1 MADSDTS
8 LLALTVAV
16 LTQLNY
22 ITDAYE
28 IFAASANAAASCT
41 RSILGTVLPFA
52 CTPMFRRL
60 GISGACSLL
69 GGLSCLVCIIP
80 FVFIWK
86 GERIRA
92 GSRFCIALKERK
104 EEMQR
109 HNDERAED
117 GDRNVVAE
125 QQRKEEA

>member
-1 MADSDTS
+1 MR
-8 LLALTVAV
+8 LI
-16 LTQLNY
+16 QLNY

-41 RSILGTVLPFA
+41 RSVLGTVLPFA

-80 FVFIWK
+80 FIFIWK

-92 GSRFCIALKERK
+92 GSRFCIALRERK
-104 EEMQR
+104 LEMERRVEEQR
-109 HNDERAED
+109 DKEERACD
-117 GDRNVVAE
+117 GGGGVVG
-125 QQRKEEA
+125 QPSKEEV